1 MSERAYDHIAY
12 LSEEIG
18 YRVAGTENNE
28 ILAVKYIVDQIKQ
41 IRGNK
46 SDDIE
51 LVYEVNVNDGHYLRT
66 SKMYEVINLYRGVQN
81 IAVKLYSKNVSE
93 SAEKNYILLNSHF
106 DTVPMSPGA
115 GDDGTM
121 VGVMLELLRIFAKQA
136 PTNHP
141 LIFLFNGLEESGLQA
156 SHAFIV
162 NHKWMKK
169 VK

>member
-1 MSERAYDHIAY
+1 M
-12 LSEEIG
+12 
-18 YRVAGTENNE
+18 
-28 ILAVKYIVDQIKQ
+28 
-41 IRGNK
+41 NK

-81 IAVKLYSKNVSE
+81 IVVKLSSKNVSE
-93 SAEKNYILLNSHF
+93 SEEKNYILLNSHF

-121 VGVMLELLRIFAKQA
+121 VGVMLELLRIFAKQT

-162 NHKWMKK
+162 NNKWMDKIK
-169 VK
+169 